1 LRFFKAPA
9 WAINR
14 AVTNSV
20 PEEDMGLLLDQDL
33 TQTPVETGVN
43 LAWGEVSEDPE
54 PVRRQNLLD
63 RRRD

>member
-1 LRFFKAPA
+1 
-9 WAINR
+9 
-14 AVTNSV
+14 
-20 PEEDMGLLLDQDL
+20 MGLLLDQDL